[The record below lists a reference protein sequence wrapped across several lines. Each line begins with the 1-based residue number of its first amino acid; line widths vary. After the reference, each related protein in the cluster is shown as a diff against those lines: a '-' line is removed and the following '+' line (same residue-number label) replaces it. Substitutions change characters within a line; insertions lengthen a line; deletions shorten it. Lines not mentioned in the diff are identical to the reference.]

1 MTATTSAYAEA
12 AGPAAHR
19 SSASQGGTGAPYT
32 GAEYLQSLDDGR
44 EVWINGER
52 VKRVAEHPA
61 FRNSARMTARLYD
74 ALHDPA
80 RSDLLTIPIDTAPG
94 QRTHRFFQAPRS
106 IEEQVASRDAIA
118 EWARMSY
125 GWMGRTPDYKAAWIG
140 TLGANRGVYEEYQPN
155 ADRWYDLARQRVPY
169 INHAIVNPPLD
180 RALPVETSDVFV
192 QVERETDS
200 GLIVSGAKV
209 VATGAALT
217 QWTFVGHYGV
227 VHKDKKFSPIFI
239 VPTGAP
245 GVKLIC
251 RNSYE
256 QMAAVMGTPF
266 DAPLS
271 SRLDENDSI
280 LILDKVHVPWEN
292 VLMYG
297 VDLSNTFIRQS
308 GFLGRTL
315 LHGCTRLAV
324 KLDFIVGLFLKA
336 VEVTGTKDFR
346 GVQAA
351 LGEAIGLRH
360 VMWGLSDAMA
370 RSGGPWGDG
379 YVLPD
384 VNAALGYRTIQ
395 ADAYSRIR
403 NLIQKTVASGL
414 IYLPSHALDFKE
426 PALRPYLDRYVR
438 GSNGVDAQ
446 SRVKLLKLLWDA
458 VGSEFASR
466 HELYE
471 MNYSGSYE
479 QSRLDPLMVAEHS
492 GLSSRMRSFVD
503 SCMDEYDLDGWTVPD
518 LQSSADVGLFG
529 GARTRG

>member
-1 MTATTSAYAEA
+1 MNTAAQSLGDAPGDLTQFLK
-12 AGPAAHR
+12 GN
-19 SSASQGGTGAPYT
+19 GTEGIYT
-32 GAEYLQSLDDGR
+32 GQEYLDSLDDGR

-52 VKRVAEHPA
+52 VNKVVDHIA

-80 RSDLLTIPIDTAPG
+80 KRDLMTVPIEG
-94 QRTHRFFQAPRS
+94 QDGYVTHRFFQAPRS
-106 IEEQVASRDAIA
+106 VEEQIASRDAIA
-118 EWARMSY
+118 EWSRMTF
-125 GWMGRTPDYKAAWIG
+125 GWMGRTPDYKASWIG
-140 TLGANRGVYEEYQPN
+140 TLGANKGAYGEYQAH
-155 ADRWYDLARQRVPY
+155 ADQWYDYARRRVPY
-169 INHAIVNPPLD
+169 INHAIVNPPVD
-180 RALPVETSDVFV
+180 RSIPVEQSDVFV
-192 QVERETDS
+192 RVEKETDA
-200 GLIVSGAKV
+200 GIVVSGAKV

-227 VHKDKKFSPIFI
+227 VHKDIRFSPIFI

-256 QMAAVMGTPF
+256 KSSAVLGSPF

-280 LILDKVHVPWEN
+280 LILDKVFVPWED

-315 LHGCTRLAV
+315 LHGCTRLAI
-324 KLDFIVGLFLKA
+324 KLDFIIGLFLKA
-336 VEVTGTKDFR
+336 VEITGSKDFR

-351 LGEAIGLRH
+351 VGEAIGLRN
-360 VMWGLSDAMA
+360 VIWGLSDAMA
-370 RSGGPWGDG
+370 KSDDKWGDG
-379 YVLPD
+379 FVAPN
-384 VNAALGYRTIQ
+384 VNSALGYRTIQ
-395 ADAYSRIR
+395 SDAYSRIR

-414 IYLPSHALDFKE
+414 IYLPSHAADFKHPE
-426 PALRPYLDRYVR
+426 IRAYLDKYVR
-438 GSNGVDAQ
+438 GSNGIDSVE
-446 SRVKLLKLLWDA
+446 RVKVLKLLWDA

-479 QSRLDPLMVAEHS
+479 QSRLDPLMVAEHN
-492 GLSSRMRSFVD
+492 GLADRMKGFAD
-503 SCMDEYDLDGWTVPD
+503 ICMSEYDLNGWTVAD
-518 LQSSADVGLFG
+518 LRA
-529 GARTRG
+529 

>member
-1 MTATTSAYAEA
+1 MNRSMNEA
-12 AGPAAHR
+12 AF
-19 SSASQGGTGAPYT
+19 QGKDLSGFLKGEGHEGIYT
-32 GAEYLQSLDDGR
+32 GDEYLRSLNDGR

-52 VKRVAEHPA
+52 VADVVSHPA
-61 FRNSARMTARLYD
+61 FRNAARMTARLYD
-74 ALHDPA
+74 AMHDPQRRA
-80 RSDLLTIPIDTAPG
+80 LMTVPIEG
-94 QRTHRFFQAPRS
+94 MEGYVTHRFFQAPRS
-106 IEEQVASRDAIA
+106 VQEQVASRDAIA
-118 EWARMSY
+118 EWSRMTF

-140 TLGANRGVYEEYQPN
+140 TLGANEGAYAEYQPN
-155 ADRWYDLARQRVPY
+155 ANRWYDFSRRRVPY
-169 INHAIVNPPLD
+169 INHAIVNPPVD
-180 RALPVETSDVFV
+180 RSLPVEQSDVFIR
-192 QVERETDS
+192 VEQETDA

-227 VHKDKKFSPIFI
+227 VHKDKRFSPIFI

-256 QMAAVMGTPF
+256 QAAAVMGSPY

-280 LILDKVHVPWEN
+280 LILDKVFVPWED

-297 VDLSNTFIRQS
+297 VDLSNTFIKQS

-315 LHGCTRLAV
+315 MHGCTRLAV

-336 VEVTGTKDFR
+336 VEITGSKEFR

-351 LGEAIGLRH
+351 VGEAIGLRN

-370 RSGGPWGDG
+370 NSAQPWGDG
-379 YVLPD
+379 YCAPNVHT
-384 VNAALGYRTIQ
+384 ALGYRTIQ
-395 ADAYSRIR
+395 SDAYSRVR

-414 IYLPSHALDFKE
+414 IYLPSHGADFKN
-426 PALRPYLDRYVR
+426 PAIRGYLDRYVR
-438 GSNGVDAQ
+438 GSNGIDAQ
-446 SRVKLLKLLWDA
+446 ERVKVLKLLWDA

-479 QSRLDPLMVAEHS
+479 QSRLDPLTVAEHS
-492 GLSSRMRSFVD
+492 GLTDRMKGFVD
-503 SCMDEYDLDGWTVPD
+503 QCMSEYGLDGWLAPD
-518 LQSSADVGLFG
+518 LRAAGEAVRGGL
-529 GARTRG
+529 